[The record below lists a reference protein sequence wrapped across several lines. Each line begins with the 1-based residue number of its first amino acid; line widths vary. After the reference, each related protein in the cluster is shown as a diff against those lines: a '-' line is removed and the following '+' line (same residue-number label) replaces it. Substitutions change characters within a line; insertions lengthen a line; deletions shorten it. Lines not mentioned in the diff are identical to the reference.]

1 MWRWWLTGRCVLF
14 CCSDYNSL
22 HIDPEIAT
30 SVGFKQPIL
39 HGLCSMGV
47 VSRALYKQFCDGD
60 VARFKSIR
68 VRFSSPCFPGET
80 IQTRMWQ
87 EGSGKVLFQAVVK
100 ERGVVIV
107 DGSEFVFA
115 QDASSRL

>member
-1 MWRWWLTGRCVLF
+1 MTVNF
-14 CCSDYNSL
+14 SDYNSL
-22 HIDPEIAT
+22 HVDPDVAA

-47 VSRALYKQFCDGD
+47 AGRSLYKQFCQGD

-87 EGSGKVLFQAVVK
+87 ESSTDVLFQAVVK
-100 ERGVVIV
+100 ERGVVII
-107 DGSEFVFA
+107 DSGKFVF
-115 QDASSRL
+115 DPKASARL